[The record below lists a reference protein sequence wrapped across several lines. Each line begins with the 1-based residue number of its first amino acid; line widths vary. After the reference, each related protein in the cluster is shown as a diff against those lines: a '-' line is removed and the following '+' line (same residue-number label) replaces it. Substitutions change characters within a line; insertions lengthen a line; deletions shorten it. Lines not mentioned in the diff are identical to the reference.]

1 MIAIRRCALAAGM
14 SLTLW
19 GCASG
24 AGAVPSARREEVEVL
39 ELKPEPA
46 RARPTSSVKKT
57 ADRTQRG
64 HWYKDEAEA
73 VELARAE
80 NRPLVIDFRAEWCAA
95 CKELQKH
102 TFSDADVQQSFE
114 RFVLLAVDATDD
126 ESPAAKAL
134 LQKYKVAGLPTVL
147 VIDPNGRELAR
158 VTAFTEPV
166 AFRALIDSAR

>member
-1 MIAIRRCALAAGM
+1 MKAIRRCALAAGI

-19 GCASG
+19 GCSSG
-24 AGAVPSARREEVEVL
+24 AGAAPAARREEVEVL
-39 ELKPEPA
+39 ELKPKPA
-46 RARPTSSVKKT
+46 RALPTSSSKKA
-57 ADRTQRG
+57 ADRSLRG

-73 VELARAE
+73 VELARAD

-114 RFVLLAVDATDD
+114 RFVLLAIDATDD
-126 ESPAAKAL
+126 ESPTTKAL
-134 LQKYKVAGLPTVL
+134 LQKYKVVGLPAVL
-147 VIDPNGRELAR
+147 VIDPSGRELAR
-158 VTAFTEPV
+158 VVAFTEPV